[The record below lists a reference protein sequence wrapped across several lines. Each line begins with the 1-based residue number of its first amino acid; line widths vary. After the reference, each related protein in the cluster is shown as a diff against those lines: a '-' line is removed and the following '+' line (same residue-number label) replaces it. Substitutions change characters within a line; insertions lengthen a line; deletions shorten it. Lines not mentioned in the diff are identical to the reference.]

1 MKGLRH
7 LTIWMCVLAAV
18 LGMGACSR
26 AEKDEDV
33 RVDMT
38 APAKDSPGERPVIRL
53 WHIYGSDDD
62 QAARIMEQLTREAE
76 DKFNVT
82 IEVDTAENEGYKTKI
97 KAAAAANELP
107 DIFYTWSHEF
117 LKPMVDA
124 GKVVQV
130 EKDTDQIMFL
140 ATDAQGKEQ
149 IYKTG
154 LWEDEALTNRLYKA
168 GVTFGKV
175 IPHKES
181 ALMNFLT
188 TWILP
193 F

>member
-1 MKGLRH
+1 
-7 LTIWMCVLAAV
+7 
-18 LGMGACSR
+18 
-26 AEKDEDV
+26 
-33 RVDMT
+33 
-38 APAKDSPGERPVIRL
+38 
-53 WHIYGSDDD
+53 
-62 QAARIMEQLTREAE
+62 MEV
-76 DKFNVT
+76 NY
-82 IEVDTAENEGYKTKI
+82 N
-97 KAAAAANELP
+97 
-107 DIFYTWSHEF
+107 EF
-117 LKPMVDA
+117 LAMVDA
-124 GKVVQV
+124 GKVIQV

-188 TWILP
+188 AWILP
-193 F
+193 FGLMFLMGHLLSRMMAKRMAGTP